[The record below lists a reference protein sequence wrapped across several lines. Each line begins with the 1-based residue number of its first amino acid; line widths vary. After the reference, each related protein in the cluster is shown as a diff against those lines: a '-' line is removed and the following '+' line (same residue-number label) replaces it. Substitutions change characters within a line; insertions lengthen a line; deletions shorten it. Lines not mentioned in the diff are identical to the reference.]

1 MELPPNIWSYLL
13 ILPVAVGTLVTALV
27 LVWWERRLL
36 GWWQDRKGPNRVWR
50 WAGGFGQAIADAIKL
65 LAKDDWV
72 PPFGA
77 RLFFV
82 LAPAIVAGSMLMA
95 YVVVP

>member
-1 MELPPNIWSYLL
+1 MELPPNIWSYVL
-13 ILPVAVGTLVTALV
+13 ILAVAVGTLVTALI

-36 GWWQDRKGPNRVWR
+36 GWWQDRKGPNRGWR

-95 YVVVP
+95 